1 VKITAAGRTQKLQ
14 TLECRDNFVN
24 IFIQP
29 DSSKNGVCA
38 QAHLPSRGA
47 MKT

>member
-1 VKITAAGRTQKLQ
+1 VKVAAAGRTQ
-14 TLECRDNFVN
+14 TLECLDNFVN
-24 IFIQP
+24 ICSIGFQQ
-29 DSSKNGVCA
+29 KNGVFA